1 MGEVAKELTQEIEEE
16 KLRLEFIKKYMQVVV
31 ETAEINKEQF
41 MQKMKDIFE
50 DADWVESAGY
60 SQLLT
65 SASFYQLSKTE
76 LESLVKALSKPY
88 FARVDFTSREAG
100 GMEKLYFGKTS
111 LFQRDNQEQ
120 LIIDWRSPIANLYYE
135 GRLGEVSYTSEGET
149 YEGNISLKRQFT
161 IEDGDLL
168 DFRDIDVTTVDELL
182 QESLSGSSSN
192 RLTEIVATI
201 QEEQNQIIRADLN
214 KPIIVQGAAG
224 SGKTTIA
231 LHRIS
236 YFLYH
241 YKDVFEPEQLLI
253 LAPSFLFIDYISE
266 ALPEL
271 GVEKVRQMTFLG
283 YVEEVLGKK
292 IKLAEDSK
300 LHDILKDKQFKNI
313 SSIKGL
319 SLFQKILD
327 HYVEEIKTGLTAHDD
342 FRVDKFKLY
351 RAKQFNHLLYNEY
364 TYLPLYKRI
373 EKLKKVLQN
382 QVRLNK
388 DNMLKKVIQHYD
400 VRIERALNWKGDEKK
415 RKQYISIALDK
426 KENRINELKMEMKKS
441 VQEYMRNFQKKDI
454 WNLYKE

>member
-1 MGEVAKELTQEIEEE
+1 MGEVAKELNQEIEEE

-31 ETAEINKEQF
+31 ETAETNKEQF

-76 LESLVKALSKPY
+76 LESLIKALSKPY

-161 IEDGDLL
+161 IEDGELL

-241 YKDVFEPEQLLI
+241 YKDVFQPEQLLI
-253 LAPSFLFIDYISE
+253 LAPSFLFIDY
-266 ALPEL
+266 
-271 GVEKVRQMTFLG
+271 K
-283 YVEEVLGKK
+283 
-292 IKLAEDSK
+292 
-300 LHDILKDKQFKNI
+300 
-313 SSIKGL
+313 
-319 SLFQKILD
+319 
-327 HYVEEIKTGLTAHDD
+327 
-342 FRVDKFKLY
+342 
-351 RAKQFNHLLYNEY
+351 
-364 TYLPLYKRI
+364 
-373 EKLKKVLQN
+373 
-382 QVRLNK
+382 
-388 DNMLKKVIQHYD
+388 
-400 VRIERALNWKGDEKK
+400 
-415 RKQYISIALDK
+415 
-426 KENRINELKMEMKKS
+426 
-441 VQEYMRNFQKKDI
+441 
-454 WNLYKE
+454 